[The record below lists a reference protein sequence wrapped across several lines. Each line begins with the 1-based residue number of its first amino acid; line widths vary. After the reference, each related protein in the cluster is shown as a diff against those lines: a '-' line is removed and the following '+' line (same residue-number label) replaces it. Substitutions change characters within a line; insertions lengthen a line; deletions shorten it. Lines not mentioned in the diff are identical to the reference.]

1 MNHAAPS
8 AADAPPAAPAKLP
21 FSTHWTLLLLLF
33 VYTMSFTDRQIIGI
47 LMQPIKT
54 EFGVSDTAMGLLSGL
69 AFALFYSALG
79 VPMARYA
86 DRANRRNFVAYCCG
100 AWSAMTALCGM
111 AVGFWTLALA
121 RVGVAVGEAGGTP
134 PSLSMVADHYPPGK
148 RGRAMSVYMLGP
160 QLGIIFGLALGGWI
174 AHQYGW
180 RQAFLWMAIPG
191 IAAALLLRFTGV
203 EPRRGAW
210 EASAA
215 GPGAGSAPA
224 APVREPFGAVAR
236 DLWQSKAFVR
246 VTLAGLMLGFAGYGI
261 GVWTPSFLVRSHGLS
276 LKDAG
281 AAMGLLGGLAAVVG
295 TLIAGWLSDRLAR
308 RDARWRLGVPVL
320 GCVIALPAG
329 LAFYAWP
336 AGASWSLAGWQV
348 PHALLAYLVF
358 GITTVWWMAPVYA
371 ALSDIVPPQRR
382 TTAMAIFN
390 LGLTMIGGGL
400 GPLLIGVVSDLLVP
414 AFGQEALRWALAV
427 AMATYVVGIAAFVAA
442 MRPYAQQVAGN
453 GATGRAQGARA

>member
-1 MNHAAPS
+1 MSHPRTPAAAPPQ
-8 AADAPPAAPAKLP
+8 AAAASPLP

-54 EFGVSDTAMGLLSGL
+54 EFGASDTAMGLLSGL

-100 AWSAMTALCGM
+100 AWSAMTAMCGL
-111 AVGFWTLALA
+111 ATGFWTLALA

-134 PSLSMVADHYPPGK
+134 PSLSMVADHYPPDK

-160 QLGIIFGLALGGWI
+160 QFGIIFGLALGGWI
-174 AHQYGW
+174 AHHYGW
-180 RQAFLWMAIPG
+180 RQAFIWMAIPG
-191 IAAALLLRFTGV
+191 IVAAVLLRFTGV

-210 EASAA
+210 EAAAPASAA
-215 GPGAGSAPA
+215 PAGAATESFA
-224 APVREPFGAVAR
+224 AVVR
-236 DLWQSKAFVR
+236 DLWQSRAFTR
-246 VTLAGLMLGFAGYGI
+246 ITLAGLMLGFAGYGI

-281 AAMGLLGGLAAVVG
+281 AVMGLLGGLAAVLG

-308 RDARWRLGVPVL
+308 RDARWRLGVPIL
-320 GCVIALPAG
+320 GCAIALPAG
-329 LAFYAWP
+329 LVFYAMP
-336 AGASWSLAGWQV
+336 AGASWSVAGIQV
-348 PHALLAYLVF
+348 PYAIAAYLVF
-358 GITTVWWMAPVYA
+358 GLSTVWWMAPVYA
-371 ALSDIVPPQRR
+371 AMSDIVPAGRR

-400 GPLLIGVVSDLLVP
+400 GPLVIGVTSDLLVP
-414 AFGQEALRWALAV
+414 AFGQEALRWSLALA
-427 AMATYVVGIAAFVAA
+427 MGTYVVGIAAFAA
-442 MRPYAQQVAGN
+442 ALRPYANELAARKAGAA
-453 GATGRAQGARA
+453 GVS

>member
-134 PSLSMVADHYPPGK
+134 PSLSMVADHYPKEK

-174 AHQYGW
+174 AHHYGW
-180 RQAFLWMAIPG
+180 RQAFIWMAIPG
-191 IAAALLLRFTGV
+191 IVAAVLLRFTGV

-210 EASAA
+210 ESAQSSASASAA
-215 GPGAGSAPA
+215 AES
-224 APVREPFGAVAR
+224 FGAVMR
-236 DLWQSKAFVR
+236 DLWQSKAFTRITV
-246 VTLAGLMLGFAGYGI
+246 AGLMLGFAGYGI

-281 AAMGLLGGLAAVVG
+281 AAMGLLGGLAAVLG
-295 TLIAGWLSDRLAR
+295 TLTAGWLSDKLAA

-320 GCVIALPAG
+320 GCALALPAG
-329 LAFYAWP
+329 LAFYVLP
-336 AGASWSLAGWQV
+336 AGASWTVGGLQV
-348 PHALLAYLVF
+348 PHTIVAYLIF

-371 ALSDIVPPQRR
+371 AMSDIVPAHRR

-400 GPLLIGVVSDLLVP
+400 GPLLIGIVSDLLEP
-414 AFGQEALRWALAV
+414 RYGQEALRWSLAL
-427 AMATYVVGIAAFVAA
+427 AMATYVVGIAAIVAA
-442 MRPYAQQVAGN
+442 IRPYAAQVAMSPEGSVP
-453 GATGRAQGARA
+453 GRLRSD

>member
-1 MNHAAPS
+1 MNS
-8 AADAPPAAPAKLP
+8 KSPAFTPDKLP
-21 FSTHWTLLLLLF
+21 LGTHWTLLLLLF

-86 DRANRRNFVAYCCG
+86 DHANRRNFVAYCCG

-329 LAFYAWP
+329 PKAWDLVALAERKAAMFEGSGTPWLTPQELGAMGYRQISYPVSVMFRAVNAIQ
-336 AGASWSLAGWQV
+336 AGLAELRA
-348 PHALLAYLVF
+348 HALGTKPMTPLTNAVEVRSILDNAVELKKWRDVEERF
-358 GITTVWWMAPVYA
+358 GGTAPSSA
-371 ALSDIVPPQRR
+371 
-382 TTAMAIFN
+382 
-390 LGLTMIGGGL
+390 
-400 GPLLIGVVSDLLVP
+400 
-414 AFGQEALRWALAV
+414 EKK
-427 AMATYVVGIAAFVAA
+427 
-442 MRPYAQQVAGN
+442 
-453 GATGRAQGARA
+453 

>member
-1 MNHAAPS
+1 MNS
-8 AADAPPAAPAKLP
+8 KSPAFTPDKLP
-21 FSTHWTLLLLLF
+21 LGTHWTLLLLLF

-86 DRANRRNFVAYCCG
+86 DHANRRNFVAYCCG

-329 LAFYAWP
+329 LAFYA
-336 AGASWSLAGWQV
+336 
-348 PHALLAYLVF
+348 
-358 GITTVWWMAPVYA
+358 
-371 ALSDIVPPQRR
+371 
-382 TTAMAIFN
+382 
-390 LGLTMIGGGL
+390 
-400 GPLLIGVVSDLLVP
+400 
-414 AFGQEALRWALAV
+414 
-427 AMATYVVGIAAFVAA
+427 
-442 MRPYAQQVAGN
+442 
-453 GATGRAQGARA
+453 